1 MSANEEIVQPPM
13 QLPLVKI
20 KLTRYQKGD
29 FGYEISASGDIV
41 GDVTDKIA
49 AMTKWLNETYMTTTA
64 RI

>member
-1 MSANEEIVQPPM
+1 MSANEEMVQPPM

-29 FGYEISASGDIV
+29 FGYEVSASGDVV

-49 AMTKWLNETYMTTTA
+49 AMTKWLNENYMVPRAT
-64 RI
+64 I